1 MKQVK
6 LIIIEYF
13 KISKILSFQH
23 VINIFK
29 LLVRLFYI
37 SFCTM
42 SLKAGVYFFLLI
54 DLRERERERKR
65 QRLVAPLINAFI
77 GLFSYVPWL
86 GIKPTTLGYQYDT
99 NQLSGRDRAGV
110 YISDLQRISVWTG
123 HIPSAQRPTLTSGY
137 HTGRHNSTSIGEGNS
152 IGPE

>member
-54 DLRERERERKR
+54 DLRERERERDKDLLLHLLMHS
-65 QRLVAPLINAFI
+65 LVYSRMCPDWGSN
-77 GLFSYVPWL
+77 PQHW
-86 GIKPTTLGYQYDT
+86 GI
-99 NQLSGRDRAGV
+99 SM
-110 YISDLQRISVWTG
+110 
-123 HIPSAQRPTLTSGY
+123 TLT
-137 HTGRHNSTSIGEGNS
+137 N
-152 IGPE
+152 